1 GNLGD
6 ITLRALETLKA
17 VDFIAAEDTR
27 VTAKLLNRFEIKKPM
42 LSYFEHNKAEKG
54 EIICAK
60 ILKGESCA
68 LVTDAGMPCISD
80 PGEELVKQAYS
91 HGIAVEVV
99 PGPTAFASALA
110 VSGQFSGRFCFEGFL
125 SMNKKSRTEHLNSL
139 INESRTIIFYEA
151 PHKLKSTLEDILTV
165 LGDRNI
171 SLCRELT
178 KIHEE
183 VNKTTVQQALAAL
196 QTAPAKGEYVLV
208 IEGAQKKPDENQ
220 YTLEQA
226 VKIAQDEILGGA
238 KKPDAAKTA
247 AAITGCKKNDI
258 YAQLL

>member
-1 GNLGD
+1 
-6 ITLRALETLKA
+6 
-17 VDFIAAEDTR
+17 
-27 VTAKLLNRFEIKKPM
+27 
-42 LSYFEHNKAEKG
+42 
-54 EIICAK
+54 
-60 ILKGESCA
+60 
-68 LVTDAGMPCISD
+68 
-80 PGEELVKQAYS
+80 
-91 HGIAVEVV
+91 
-99 PGPTAFASALA
+99 
-110 VSGQFSGRFCFEGFL
+110 
-125 SMNKKSRTEHLNSL
+125 MNKKSRTEHLNSL

-151 PHKLKSTLEDILTV
+151 PHKLKSTLEDILAV

-183 VNKTTVQQALAAL
+183 VSKTTVQQALAAL
-196 QTAPAKGEYVLV
+196 QTTPAKGEYVLV
-208 IEGAQKKPDENQ
+208 IEGVQKKPDDSQ